1 MENSLP
7 YATAEEQKAVAK
19 SEGYIELINQK
30 IESSQRA
37 SSEIGNM
44 YTASVFMALI
54 SALQVSYDE
63 GEELG
68 GEEIGFLSYGSGSK
82 SKVFSGKIAEK
93 WKDVASKWNLFE
105 TLAGRKAISFETYEK
120 LHLKQLKEPINPNY
134 KGFGLLAIE
143 KENPVKIG
151 ARYYD
156 FK

>member
-1 MENSLP
+1 
-7 YATAEEQKAVAK
+7 
-19 SEGYIELINQK
+19 
-30 IESSQRA
+30 
-37 SSEIGNM
+37 M